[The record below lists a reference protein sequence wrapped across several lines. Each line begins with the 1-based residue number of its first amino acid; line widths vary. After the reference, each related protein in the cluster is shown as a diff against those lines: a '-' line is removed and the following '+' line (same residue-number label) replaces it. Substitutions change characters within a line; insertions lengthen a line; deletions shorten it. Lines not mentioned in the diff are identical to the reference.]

1 MKTIKSIFLILI
13 IAIIAGSCDII
24 DEPYIEGGGSGPTPQ
39 DTMIRKVLLE
49 DFTGFKCVNCPSA
62 SHESHTLKDFYG
74 DQLIIIGVHAGYYAE
89 PDASGNYTDDLTTT
103 TGDALNS
110 FFSILSYP
118 SGMVN
123 RREFSGN
130 KILSYGNWGSS
141 IAEVLQDDIIANIE
155 IARSW
160 EQSTQTVSLD
170 VCSEFFV
177 ADANTYKLCVYLAE
191 DSIVTWQKNNNT
203 SIGTTPDIQNYVHMH
218 VLRDA
223 VNSTWGDE
231 IVTAGASIGLK
242 DTSNYTYNFSTHPE
256 FDVNNCTLIAF
267 IYDSATYEVIQV
279 EAKHVK

>member
-1 MKTIKSIFLILI
+1 MKKIKSIFLLLITII
-13 IAIIAGSCDII
+13 IASCCDII
-24 DEPYIEGGGSGPTPQ
+24 EEPYTEGGGVTPQ

-49 DFTGFKCVNCPSA
+49 DYTGFKCVNCPSA
-62 SHESHTLKDFYG
+62 AHEAHLLKQFYG
-74 DQLIIIGVHAGYYAE
+74 EQLVVMAVHAGYFAE

-103 TGDALNS
+103 TGDELNS
-110 FFSILSYP
+110 PSFFHIQSYP

-130 KILSYGNWGSS
+130 RILSYGNWGSS

-155 IARSW
+155 IIRSW

-191 DSIVTWQKNNNT
+191 DSIITWQKNN
-203 SIGTTPDIQNYVHMH
+203 SASMGTTPDIQNYVQMH

-231 IVTAGASIGLK
+231 IVTGGATIGLK
-242 DTSNYTYNFSTHPE
+242 DTSNYSYDFSVHPG
-256 FDVNNCTLIAF
+256 FDVSNCTLIAF
-267 IYDSATYEVIQV
+267 IYDSATYEIIQV

>member
-89 PDASGNYTDDLTTT
+89 PDASGNYTEDLTTT

-155 IARSW
+155 IIRSW

-191 DSIVTWQKNNNT
+191 DSIITWQKNNDL
-203 SIGTTPDIQNYVHMH
+203 SMGTTPDIQSYVQMH

-231 IVTAGASIGLK
+231 IVTGGATLGLK
-242 DTSNYTYNFSTHPE
+242 DTSNYSYNFTTHPE

-267 IYDSATYEVIQV
+267 IYDSATYEIIQV